1 MKESRSIVASKSK
14 AFALRIIKLYKYLSC
29 EKKEMVLTR
38 QILRSGTSI
47 GANIT
52 EALSGISTN
61 DFYAKIYVS
70 FKESSETKYWL
81 ELLHESDYI
90 NDEQFASIY
99 ADCIELNKLLSS
111 ITKSTRE
118 KIINNKLRKV
128 QGIGDTQSV
137 KPTPNS

>member
-29 EKKEMVLTR
+29 EKKEMVLSR
-38 QILRSGTSI
+38 QILSI